1 VSTPPDLSAE
11 LHRGAEALEIQLPD
25 DDARTAILQHLSELY
40 RWNRRFNLT
49 AIREPAEGVRRHAL
63 ESLVALDIAR
73 AAAGSHPEPT
83 LLDLGSGN
91 GYPAMPLLH
100 SVGTLR
106 GLLFESAA
114 RKVDFLRA
122 VTRKSGCHD
131 RVQVIESRVAT
142 PDDLPADIH
151 LLTLRAFPA
160 PEQWI
165 SALADRC
172 SRIAAWLAREDA
184 ERIAQ
189 LTAIAHRSEL
199 RPLPT
204 HPDATLLVIHP

>member
-1 VSTPPDLSAE
+1 MTGPPDLSTELLRQAE
-11 LHRGAEALEIQLPD
+11 DLGIPLPEA
-25 DDARTAILQHLSELY
+25 AACTAILQHLSELY

-63 ESLVALDIAR
+63 ESLVALDVAR
-73 AAAGSHPEPT
+73 AAAVSHPAPT

-151 LLTLRAFPA
+151 LLTLRAFPD

-165 SALADRC
+165 FAMANRC
-172 SRIAAWLAREDA
+172 SHIAAWLAPEDA

-189 LTAIAHRSEL
+189 LAPIAHRAEI

-204 HPDATLLVIHP
+204 HTHSALLIIHP